1 MVVSVLVI
9 SKNSFIKFGIM
20 EILKGFFKKEASTT
34 ESHSFMYCKAKTV
47 CDYNTESDMLFIDL
61 SNTHPQEV
69 LTYINNA
76 KNSTH
81 IFLLEDRKFSQYFF
95 SINNLQFEHVT
106 KLSPDVDLLLV
117 KKIIHS
123 QLKSFLSGVYSEGN
137 TLTRKKE
144 DISKL
149 YNYKNNL
156 TKNEN
161 IVINHFIRGLDG
173 RTIAVRLNKSE
184 KTVSG
189 QKKSALK
196 KLNFNSIAELAS
208 KVTVFN

>member
-9 SKNSFIKFGIM
+9 SKNSFIKLGIM
-20 EILKGFFKKEASTT
+20 AILNDFFKREACTT
-34 ESHSFMYCKAKTV
+34 ESHSFMYCNAKTV
-47 CDYNTESDMLFIDL
+47 CDYKTESDVLFIDL

-76 KNSTH
+76 KNSAH

-106 KLSPDVDLLLV
+106 ELSTDTDLLLV
-117 KKIIHS
+117 KKIIDS

-137 TLTRKKE
+137 TLTRKEE

-161 IVINHFIRGLDG
+161 IVINYFIRGLDG

-189 QKKSALK
+189 QKISALK
-196 KLNFNSIAELAS
+196 KLNCNSIAELAS
-208 KVTVFN
+208 KITAFN